1 MVETKKPAATKKA
14 EKAPAKPKAEK
25 PKAEKPKADAKA
37 AKPKVAKAVAKDVK
51 AKPVKPKTKLEL
63 LRERKPKGT
72 KPKDKTKPKP
82 VKEKKPKQKEPL
94 GKKPLKAGCYR
105 IWKGKKEI
113 IRRKNYIVKPIGG
126 ANNGNARRV
135 LQNKRPAYY
144 AAQLN
149 KKYISKRKPKT
160 NFKRLRPSITPGTV
174 CIIVAGVH
182 KGKKVVFLK
191 RLVSGL
197 CLVTDDISLPPSL
210 FLFTLPPC
218 SSSFSPSFPF
228 PLSLPPP
235 CRSSLLSFLL
245 AFLFALLPPCRF
257 LFALLLLAF
266 FALLPPC
273 RFLFALLPPC
283 RFLFALLP
291 PCSPSLCSPPLCSP
305 SSLLSLSLLSLLL
318 ALPSSLLSLLC
329 SPPLCSPSLCS
340 PSSLLSSFAL
350 PPLCS
355 PSFLSCPFK
364 INACPLRRVN
374 QIYLIATATKLD
386 ISKVEIP
393 KHINDRYFRRGKTV
407 RSKKEEG
414 DIFGQKTEKYVASE
428 QRKKDQE
435 ALDAQLITA
444 IKEREDKKMFFGYLG
459 SYFGLR
465 NRMYPHIM
473 KF

>member
-1 MVETKKPAATKKA
+1 MVETKKPAAEKKA
-14 EKAPAKPKAEK
+14 EKAPAKKPAAEK
-25 PKAEKPKADAKA
+25 PKAAKPKDAKPKA
-37 AKPKVAKAVAKDVK
+37 AKPKDAKPKAAKPKDAKPKDAKPKEVKAKDVK
-51 AKPVKPKTKLEL
+51 PVPMKRKTKLEL
-63 LRERKPKGT
+63 LRERKPKGM
-72 KPKDKTKPKP
+72 KPKDKSKSKPKP
-82 VKEKKPKQKEPL
+82 VKEKKPKEKEPL

-149 KKYISKRKPKT
+149 KKYIRKRKPKT
-160 NFKRLRPSITPGTV
+160 SFKRLRPSITPGTV
-174 CIIVAGVH
+174 CIIVSGVH

-197 CLVTDDISLPPSL
+197 CLVTG
-210 FLFTLPPC
+210 
-218 SSSFSPSFPF
+218 
-228 PLSLPPP
+228 
-235 CRSSLLSFLL
+235 
-245 AFLFALLPPCRF
+245 
-257 LFALLLLAF
+257 
-266 FALLPPC
+266 
-273 RFLFALLPPC
+273 
-283 RFLFALLP
+283 
-291 PCSPSLCSPPLCSP
+291 
-305 SSLLSLSLLSLLL
+305 
-318 ALPSSLLSLLC
+318 
-329 SPPLCSPSLCS
+329 
-340 PSSLLSSFAL
+340 
-350 PPLCS
+350 
-355 PSFLSCPFK
+355 PFK
-364 INACPLRRVN
+364 INACPLRRIN

-393 KHINDRYFRRGKTV
+393 KHINDRYFRRGKAV

-435 ALDAQLITA
+435 ELDAKLISA
-444 IKEREDKKMFFGYLG
+444 IKERDDKKMFFGYLG

>member
-1 MVETKKPAATKKA
+1 MVETKKPAADKKA

-25 PKAEKPKADAKA
+25 PKADKPKADAKA
-37 AKPKVAKAVAKDVK
+37 AKPKVAKPVAKDVK
-51 AKPVKPKTKLEL
+51 AKSVKPKTKLEL

-72 KPKDKTKPKP
+72 KPKDKTKAKAKPKP
-82 VKEKKPKQKEPL
+82 VKENKPKQKEPL

-197 CLVTDDISLPPSL
+197 CLVTG
-210 FLFTLPPC
+210 
-218 SSSFSPSFPF
+218 
-228 PLSLPPP
+228 
-235 CRSSLLSFLL
+235 
-245 AFLFALLPPCRF
+245 
-257 LFALLLLAF
+257 
-266 FALLPPC
+266 
-273 RFLFALLPPC
+273 
-283 RFLFALLP
+283 
-291 PCSPSLCSPPLCSP
+291 
-305 SSLLSLSLLSLLL
+305 
-318 ALPSSLLSLLC
+318 
-329 SPPLCSPSLCS
+329 
-340 PSSLLSSFAL
+340 
-350 PPLCS
+350 
-355 PSFLSCPFK
+355 PFK

-386 ISKVEIP
+386 VSKVEIP

-435 ALDAQLITA
+435 ALDAQLISA